1 MNQNALSGTSRR
13 DFLKTSG
20 VIAAG
25 TLLATQATP
34 RVHAAEANTIKVAI
48 VGCGGRGSGAVRQ
61 ALNADDNVVLWA
73 VADTFQDRSFGM
85 ANALKADLENR
96 DQAKKFAVDDERR
109 FVGFNAYKMA
119 MDSLDPGDVVLLT
132 TPPGF
137 RPLHYAYA
145 VEKGLNVFAEKPVAV
160 DIPGLKWLRESN
172 IKAKEKGLKVGVG
185 LNNRHY
191 LRTAETVKAIQDGQ
205 LGDVVSA
212 FVYRMHSPH
221 RVSQAGDRTPL
232 EQQLRNIFCFTW
244 TTGGFIVDAL
254 IHNLDIC
261 CWAMGKGEDA
271 NMPVACQG
279 YGGRTIR
286 TDKDE
291 LIDMACCDYYFD
303 DGRRLTMHTKCIP
316 NTWST
321 FQGIVHG
328 TKGSAMLGEGV
339 GDPRMYA
346 DYNAGNDDSRLG
358 NRRRNAIWQPTSP
371 GNDSYQTEHDRL
383 FKAIRDDQPWNEME
397 RGIGATFVPIL
408 GRMASDTGQKVTDE
422 MAWSSTYECVK
433 DVANMTFDTPAPV
446 LPDENGNYAMPI
458 PGVTKYWD

>member
-1 MNQNALSGTSRR
+1 MNRNVISGTSRR

-25 TLLATQATP
+25 TLLAAQTVP
-34 RVHAAEANTIKVAI
+34 RVHAAESNTIKVAI

-61 ALNADDNVVLWA
+61 ALNADPNVVLWA
-73 VADTFQDRSFGM
+73 IADAFQDRSFGM

-96 DQAKKFAVDDERR
+96 DQANKFNVADDRR
-109 FVGFNAYKMA
+109 FVGFNAYKEA

-137 RPLHYAYA
+137 RPLHFAYA
-145 VEKGLNVFAEKPVAV
+145 VEKGLHVFAEKPVAV
-160 DIPGLKWLRESN
+160 DIPGLKWLKESN
-172 IKAKEKGLKVGVG
+172 AKAKEKGLKVGVG

-191 LRTAETVKAIQDGQ
+191 LRTEETVKAIQDGQ
-205 LGDVVSA
+205 IGDVVST
-212 FVYRMHSPH
+212 FVYRMHPPH
-221 RVSQAGDRTPL
+221 RVSPAGDRTPL

-261 CWAMGKGEDA
+261 CWAMGKGDDA
-271 NMPVACQG
+271 NIPVACQG
-279 YGGRTIR
+279 YGGRTLR

-291 LIDMACCDYYFD
+291 LIDMACCDFFFD
-303 DGRRLTMHTKCIP
+303 DGRRMTMHTKCIP

-328 TKGSAMLGEGV
+328 TKGSAVLGEGV
-339 GDPRMYA
+339 GDPRMFA

-358 NRRRNAIWQPTSP
+358 NRRRNAIWTPTSP

-383 FKAIRDDQPWNEME
+383 FKAIRDDQLWNEMD
-397 RGIGATFVPIL
+397 RGIDATFIPIL

-458 PGVTKYWD
+458 PGQTVYW